1 MTLALNACLDSIMK
15 SNGSSSRKIIRGQ
28 CETSRNAESAAVLPE
43 EITLKGYKSNSSQ
56 AFFSDHFSVIPPKSW
71 LHLFTEM
78 LRTHLLFCNSSF
90 ANKGQP
96 WQLFLHIAHLSFLFR
111 EFCWHLTDWPSG
123 PTFSNA
129 AELQDISIHKITLG
143 ITNVTGGLKLQ
154 LKTLYHS
161 FKYTMID
168 TTIFWPKFH
177 NNILLN
183 SEFESPVQDLV
194 NPLCN
199 KRLH

>member
-1 MTLALNACLDSIMK
+1 MLKALQCCLRRLPWRDTSQIQVRLFSQITFRSYLQKAGCTFLLRCWEPIYFFAIAALQTKDSLDSCFCMLLI
-15 SNGSSSRKIIRGQ
+15 SAFSR
-28 CETSRNAESAAVLPE
+28 
-43 EITLKGYKSNSSQ
+43 
-56 AFFSDHFSVIPPKSW
+56 
-71 LHLFTEM
+71 
-78 LRTHLLFCNSSF
+78 
-90 ANKGQP
+90 
-96 WQLFLHIAHLSFLFR
+96 
-111 EFCWHLTDWPSG
+111 FCWHLTDWPSE

-129 AELQDISIHKITLG
+129 AELQDISIHKIILG
-143 ITNVTGGLKLQ
+143 IANVTGGLKLQ

-183 SEFESPVQDLV
+183 SEFESPLQDLV
-194 NPLCN
+194 NPSCN